1 MNSRNLYFA
10 AMLIWTLFVYAVL
23 GLGTPVETYYRAGDF
38 SDTLQWTPA
47 KKLVWDDFKAEAP
60 RSRFAAYTFTVIT
73 MDYSIKSSGKALQAN
88 FTITSAFNRQRSWV
102 KNTSDAKTD
111 AILQHEQLHF
121 DIAELSARKL
131 RKKLS
136 ELKLTRERYSK
147 QIQSAYD
154 EVIAAGEAMQK
165 SYDEETEHGLLH
177 EVQQAWS
184 EKIAHALQDYTNY
197 SK

>member
-23 GLGTPVETYYRAGDF
+23 GWGTPLGTNFHSGDF
-38 SDTLQWTPA
+38 TDTLQWTPA
-47 KKLVWDDFKAEAP
+47 KKLVWDDFKADAP

-88 FTITSAFNRQRSWV
+88 FAITSAFNRQRSWV

-111 AILQHEQLHF
+111 AIIQHEQLHF

-165 SYDEETEHGLLH
+165 SYDEETEHGLLR
-177 EVQQAWS
+177 EAQQAWS